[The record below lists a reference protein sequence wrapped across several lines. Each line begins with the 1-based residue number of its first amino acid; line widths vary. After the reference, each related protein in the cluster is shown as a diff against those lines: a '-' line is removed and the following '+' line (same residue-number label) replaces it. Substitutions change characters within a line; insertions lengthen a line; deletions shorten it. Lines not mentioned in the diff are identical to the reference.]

1 MHPARS
7 KRLSSLRLFNLRL
20 PILARLLIANGA
32 VVVLGAAL
40 GTTLTKFLVDAS
52 AFELAVAF
60 TVGGV
65 LISLLLNYL
74 VLRVALRPLSSL
86 THTVDGIREGHIDA
100 RAPAPSAHDPD
111 IDRLTDALNAMLG
124 RLAAHTATIE
134 ANREQLRA
142 LSAQVITAQEEER
155 KRIAREL
162 HDDTSQSLA
171 SLLIALE
178 RIDAAIPAEMA
189 DLKAR
194 LASASDL
201 TRETLDGLRGLVAD
215 LRPLLLDDLG
225 LVPAIRWY
233 ARHHLEREG
242 IDVAFDAP
250 AELPRLPAPV
260 ETALFRISQEAIHNI
275 VRHADASQVRVSLAC
290 DGDGDSACAD
300 HILLRIED
308 DGVGFAN
315 AVSISPNGG
324 GGQSE
329 GRFGLFGVRERAAA
343 LGGDVQ
349 IASTPGLG
357 TRLEVRLPI

>member
-1 MHPARS
+1 MRA
-7 KRLSSLRLFNLRL
+7 LRL
-20 PILARLLIANGA
+20 PILTRLLIANGA
-32 VVVLGAAL
+32 VVVLGAAV

-60 TVGGV
+60 TIGGV
-65 LISLLLNYL
+65 LLSLALNYA

-86 THTVDGIREGHIDA
+86 TSTVDGIREGHIHA

-111 IDRLTDALNAMLG
+111 IDRLTEALNAMLE

-162 HDDTSQSLA
+162 HDETSQSLA

-178 RIDAAIPAEMA
+178 RIEAAIPAEMT
-189 DLKAR
+189 DLKTR
-194 LASASDL
+194 LASASEL

-233 ARHHLEREG
+233 ARQHLEPEG
-242 IDVAFDAP
+242 IDLDFDAP

-260 ETALFRISQEAIHNI
+260 ETALFRISQEAINNI
-275 VRHADASQVRVSLAC
+275 VRHADASQVRVSLSCARDGDPTC
-290 DGDGDSACAD
+290 DG

-308 DGVGFAN
+308 DGVGFVNGAGAAN
-315 AVSISPNGG
+315 ATGFSPNGG
-324 GGQSE
+324 GGQAE

-343 LGGDVQ
+343 LGGVVE